1 MKAYIMS
8 DIHVDTHFTYANKPS
23 LLKEDDPCEEVT
35 FATMD
40 WLWKFHDIPETEA
53 LIIPGDMSNDFL
65 TFTREI
71 QWLSKKYKEVF
82 FTPGNH
88 DMMVRGG
95 TPSKS
100 NLVFKTTEEKIA
112 AMKAECEKYPN
123 VHFLEGSM
131 VNGIAG
137 CMGMNDFKC
146 EPHTLGGP
154 TLTRWRRWFDA
165 KHWKYMHN
173 DPTAIWEHYDKTMT
187 ELCEKK
193 PKIIVTHFVPY
204 EVGVNWKYRSNPLN
218 EMFYFRGEKYLD
230 MLDDGTIWA
239 CGHIHDKKYIEY
251 HNRNGNKIT
260 ILCNPFGYPGEQTF
274 QGDVLLYPKNDNEKI
289 VRKQEVIDKEKYI
302 VEI

>member
-8 DIHVDTHFTYANKPS
+8 DIHVDTHFCYANKPG
-23 LLKEDDPCEEVT
+23 LLKADDPCKEVT

-40 WLWKFHDIPETEA
+40 WMWKFFEIPETEA
-53 LIIPGDMSNDFL
+53 IIIPGDMSNDFL

-71 QWLSKKYKEVF
+71 KWLSEKYKEVF

-88 DMMVRGG
+88 DMMIRGG

-100 NLVFKTTEEKIA
+100 NLVFQTTEEKIA
-112 AMKAECEKYPN
+112 AMKAECEKYQN
-123 VHFLEGSM
+123 VHFLEGTA

-146 EPHTLGGP
+146 EPCTFAGP

-173 DPTAIWEHYDKTMT
+173 DPFKIWEHYDKTMT
-187 ELCEKK
+187 ELCEKQ

-204 EVGVNWKYRSNPLN
+204 EVGINWKYRTNPLN

-230 MLDDGTIWA
+230 MLPDGAIWA
-239 CGHIHDKKYIEY
+239 CGHIHDKKYVEY
-251 HNRNGNKIT
+251 HNKNGNKIT

-274 QGDVLLYPKNDNEKI
+274 QGDVVLYPKNDDEKI
-289 VRKQEVIDKEKYI
+289 VRKQEVIAKEKYI

>member
-8 DIHVDTHFTYANKPS
+8 DIHVDTHFTYANEPS
-23 LLKEDDPCEEVT
+23 LLREDDPCEEVT

-112 AMKAECEKYPN
+112 KLEEIINAEPEVDTTPSADERIAAA
-123 VHFLEGSM
+123 LEAQVMMSLP
-131 VNGIAG
+131 
-137 CMGMNDFKC
+137 D
-146 EPHTLGGP
+146 E
-154 TLTRWRRWFDA
+154 
-165 KHWKYMHN
+165 
-173 DPTAIWEHYDKTMT
+173 T
-187 ELCEKK
+187 ED
-193 PKIIVTHFVPY
+193 TT
-204 EVGVNWKYRSNPLN
+204 N
-218 EMFYFRGEKYLD
+218 
-230 MLDDGTIWA
+230 A
-239 CGHIHDKKYIEY
+239 
-251 HNRNGNKIT
+251 
-260 ILCNPFGYPGEQTF
+260 
-274 QGDVLLYPKNDNEKI
+274 
-289 VRKQEVIDKEKYI
+289 
-302 VEI
+302 